1 MTFLAPVTSCPARHQ
16 PRHHHPPWFPQSTE
30 YLLGGL
36 RCASPAL
43 SLLLLLWAGRHGQ
56 EPRSVVVL
64 VVEFYIGHHG
74 HLVRGPGNSVTLT
87 GTTYNCNQK
96 CSSYQ
101 NCSLFVNCLLFPIL
115 HFTQNLV
122 YFFVII
128 NISLTILHIT
138 PMNVCWLAVPVL
150 VPGSR

>member
-74 HLVRGPGNSVTLT
+74 HLVRGPGNSVTLAPLIT
-87 GTTYNCNQK
+87 VTRGAPHIKTVPIIICQL
-96 CSSYQ
+96 SS
-101 NCSLFVNCLLFPIL
+101 CP
-115 HFTQNLV
+115 HFALRTKSCMFLCHHKH
-122 YFFVII
+122 FF
-128 NISLTILHIT
+128 NNIT